1 MMIWD
6 SNCPFRVSK
15 SRRDSWIAEGH
26 CSKRTGET
34 ENMGPEARRYG
45 WLYEFRFLPHNQRG
59 FAQIM
64 CLACANCKRF
74 VFMGNYVCYALLL
87 RLWISDNRSGLPTF
101 GIQHAWVPNLGWYLW
116 VLAAASMFSRRF
128 VPIIAILSSI
138 TSPKLPVSCCTT
150 SHFTS
155 WTRLQGSRKNL
166 RDSTGNQWGTNG

>member
-87 RLWISDNRSGLPTF
+87 RL
-101 GIQHAWVPNLGWYLW
+101 
-116 VLAAASMFSRRF
+116 
-128 VPIIAILSSI
+128 
-138 TSPKLPVSCCTT
+138 
-150 SHFTS
+150 
-155 WTRLQGSRKNL
+155 
-166 RDSTGNQWGTNG
+166 